1 MAYTIADAPLG
12 RVLVAT
18 TEKGVCAV
26 ELGATDAEVERRLRA
41 DFPNASITRD
51 DEAHATW
58 VRAVV
63 DRVRAPAA
71 ASTNRIPLDLA
82 GTDFQLKVWTALQAI
97 PAGERR
103 SYSEIA
109 DAIGQPTATRAV
121 AQACASNRVAVVVPC
136 HRVVR
141 ADGAISGYKWG
152 ERHKRR
158 LLDEE
163 SSDG

>member
-1 MAYTIADAPLG
+1 
-12 RVLVAT
+12 
-18 TEKGVCAV
+18 V